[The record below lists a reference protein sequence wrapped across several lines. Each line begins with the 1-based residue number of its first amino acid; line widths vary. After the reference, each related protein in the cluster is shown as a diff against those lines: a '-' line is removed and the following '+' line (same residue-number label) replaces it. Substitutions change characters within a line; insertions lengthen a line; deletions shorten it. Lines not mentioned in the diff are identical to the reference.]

1 MRRGISL
8 LNNETINPLFREI
21 LINRGI
27 SFNTNLPNNY
37 ISTAKYTL
45 FTIIPKNLFEQF
57 HRIANFWFLIVSIL
71 QLLPLQL
78 SPTSSWATVAPLALV
93 LLITMVKDAYL
104 DYLRHKS
111 DNEINNRVTRLWNDE
126 AQDFQPIFWKDLKVG
141 NILYLEQD
149 DQIPADCVLLY
160 TSEKAGVCY
169 IETSNLDGETNYK
182 VKRSMVELANFF
194 YGSDLNECMN
204 NLSKLDDAVLKVEN
218 PNNKLYH
225 FSGTLKLTSNPKGIS
240 VNNDNVF
247 LRGCTLKNTKW
258 IIGILVY
265 TGIESKLM
273 QNSKATPHKRST
285 VERKTNKY
293 LMIVFALLFFVAIL
307 STVLSIIIAY
317 KDTDRIEFFSAQDS
331 RYSSLNIISY
341 LILYNGLVPISLY
354 VTIDLV
360 RVIQA
365 KFIMWDTK
373 MYYQEND
380 QPAIAK
386 TGDLN
391 EELGQIEFIFSDK
404 TGTLTENKMEF
415 KRCSI
420 KGKLYGSIDPI
431 ETHLPVCVNQHPRF
445 KFYDSELLKDIK
457 TERNSFA
464 REFML
469 ALALCHTITPEMNS
483 SGETNFQGTSPDE
496 EALVI
501 AAHAMGYTLNLATGS
516 HYILKQGTNKH
527 KYKIIG
533 INEFN
538 SNRKRMSIVVKSDR
552 QEEPAVLYCK
562 GADNMMKPLLSMNP
576 VEEQEFDYQMKEF
589 SMQGLRTLV
598 IAKRVLTNEEYQ
610 DYEKKYSNARNAMSE
625 RERCLD
631 DLASEFERNLELIGI
646 TGIEDRIQ
654 QGVPETIDK
663 LLKADIKIWVLTGDK
678 METAINIG
686 FSCSLFE
693 SDMEIITLSCNTEQE
708 AYIALQQNLTRFL
721 KYKNSGENIDE
732 VVSQATLSRK
742 VTWNLRSSNAQEIV
756 RRRSVSAHSEIGNVD
771 NLNIGLVV
779 DGKTLELIFKNVKT
793 IKYFMMLGLFS
804 HSVLCCRVTP
814 LQKAKVVSL
823 AKKHYSFKPITLA
836 IGDGANDVSMIQEAN
851 VGVGIIGKEG
861 LQAANASDYAIA
873 RFQYLLPLILVHGRW
888 SYLRI
893 TRVILYCFY
902 KNFLLVLPM
911 FIFSF
916 MNLYSG
922 AALYDSWL
930 IMSYN
935 VIWTAIPIIILGTT
949 DRDMDKE
956 HILQIPSLYC
966 DKYKNKMFT
975 AKSFIFWI
983 VIAIIQSITIYMLM
997 YASMNKTLDI
1007 DGNPESLNLYGTVS
1021 YIVVVFTAQYTILSL
1036 MQSWSKLFSI
1046 SIGLSMVSLIAFIFL
1061 YDYSAFPSSEM
1072 IGISTK
1078 LFTTPTSL
1086 ISLFL
1091 NPIAASIVTWG
1102 IYIFFKIF
1110 FPSLSDK
1117 IDSQA
1122 AYISNIP
1129 DDKVYLLNNR
1139 AREFKDNPRGI
1150 FDAKGIQ
1157 ALCRVTS
1164 DENETLDPDKYTLR
1178 FRNKQVELEFRIAM
1192 LKQGLRFTRVV
1203 IILLFIFNV
1212 ILNINTLTSSSES
1225 NSIVALRLIVMF
1237 AAACVVVVS
1246 YLKFFEKHYESIVV
1260 TVISITMIVK
1270 IMFDIIAGS
1279 DGSMATALII
1289 IITFV
1294 IFKAASYKLII
1305 VVGVYFIVYMIRVG
1319 IFYSDILGTLET
1331 CVIILHY
1338 IGLLFSIG
1346 IIGASVCYTL
1356 EKSRRMG
1363 WIITKLI
1370 KSELVKGQEILGNLL
1385 PPFVKE
1391 KVKEGSR
1398 YIALPQEGVTV
1409 LFCDIYDF
1417 DKICANYEPN
1427 ELTELLDNFFALLDH
1442 LCEKHGVTKIE
1453 TVNKTYM
1460 VCGGIKEMD
1469 QYLPISVKSKN
1480 HAQRTVEFALDVIR
1494 TLKHVYLNY
1503 GKKLQ
1508 VKIGINSG
1516 PVICGVV
1523 GSHKPQFALV
1533 GDTVNTASRMG
1544 STVQKPDTVQISMTT
1559 YELVSDNDWDFE
1571 PNQVEAKGKGLLDT
1585 FFVILHNSSDII
1597 MNNTSIKDV
1606 LQELQQHEDSP
1617 YVSVPLHSLESCEV
1631 TVNMSA
1637 ADSQTIL
1644 MESTT
1649 IMDKQPSIS
1658 STRSLKSK
1666 KTREFFNEIQEQG
1679 EVLPDEVDTRP
1690 LDIHWHRKDNEIKYY
1705 DNFLARE
1712 ISSIKLGLHMS
1723 IVIFILM
1730 NISYIIL
1737 YQYDKTGFIWI
1748 LVLRW
1753 IPPIM
1758 LVVTSCRVHTLVNT
1772 QQIGRWLL
1780 CIYMSQSIIMSLT
1793 LIDTKDIYIY
1803 TVVLQIMYCNVV
1815 LNHTSCLYFLQILIS
1830 SLIILINFIA
1840 LAVWNASTL
1849 NNVETIVFLFFFLLF
1864 NGAASY
1870 MKEMSDRKTY
1880 NLNLKALHEISKT
1893 ENLLKHMVPAHVL
1906 KKLKNDITTTD
1917 RYRDVTIIF
1926 ADICGFTNWS
1936 SNKKPIEVVGML
1948 SKLFTKFDNLCEHNK
1963 VYKVHTIGDC
1973 YVVLGLLVE
1982 NDDSDRD
1989 PVFECLNM
1997 IQMALSMIN
2006 CIKEINKEENLELNM
2021 RIGLHTGDVVAGITG
2036 TKIVRYDIY
2045 GPDVD
2050 IANKMES
2057 GGQAG
2062 RINVSEITKSILE
2075 KECPNR
2081 FKFEYNKDITH
2092 KPVDKT
2098 LKSFFI
2104 EEMHTL

>member
-21 LINRGI
+21 LINRGACH
-27 SFNTNLPNNY
+27 NTNLPNNY

-78 SPTSSWATVAPLALV
+78 SPTSSWATIAPLGMV
-93 LLITMVKDAYL
+93 LLITMLKDAYL

-111 DNEINNRVTRLWNDE
+111 DNDINNRITRVWNDE
-126 AQDFQPIFWKDLKVG
+126 AHEFQPVFWKDLKVG
-141 NILYLEQD
+141 NIVYLEQD

-182 VKRSMVELANFF
+182 IKRSMVELANFL
-194 YGSDLNECMN
+194 YGSDVQECMS
-204 NLSKLDDAVLKVEN
+204 NLNGLDDAVLKVEN
-218 PNNKLYH
+218 PNNKLYQ
-225 FSGTLKLTSNPKGIS
+225 FSGSIKLTSNPKGIS
-240 VNNDNVF
+240 INNDNVI
-247 LRGCTLKNTKW
+247 LRGCTMKNTKW
-258 IIGILVY
+258 MIGILVY
-265 TGIESKLM
+265 TGVETKLM
-273 QNSKATPHKRST
+273 QNSKAPPHKRST

-293 LMIVFALLFFVAIL
+293 LTLVFSLLFIVAIL
-307 STVLSIIIAY
+307 STILSIITAY
-317 KDTDRIEFFSAQDS
+317 KDTDRMEFFSAQDS

-373 MYYQEND
+373 MYYEEND

-391 EELGQIEFIFSDK
+391 EELGQVEFIFSDK

-431 ETHLPVCVNQHPRF
+431 PTKEPVFVNFHPRF
-445 KFYDSELLKDIK
+445 KFYDPELLKDIK
-457 TERNSFA
+457 LERNSYA
-464 REFML
+464 REFIL
-469 ALALCHTITPEMNS
+469 ALALCHTITPELNS
-483 SGETNFQGTSPDE
+483 GGEINFQGTSPDE

-501 AAHAMGYTLNLATGS
+501 AAHALGYTLNLATGS
-516 HYILKQGTNKH
+516 HYILKLGTQKQ

-533 INEFN
+533 VNEFN
-538 SNRKRMSIVVKSDR
+538 SNRKRMSIVVKSERDDSV
-552 QEEPAVLYCK
+552 VLYCK
-562 GADNMMKPLLSMNP
+562 GADNVIKPLLNMSP
-576 VEEQEFDYQMKEF
+576 VEEHEFDYQIREF

-598 IAKRVLTNEEYQ
+598 VAKRMLKPEEYE

-625 RERCLD
+625 RERCLE
-631 DLASEFERNLELIGI
+631 DLASEFEKGLELIGI

-663 LLKADIKIWVLTGDK
+663 LLKADIKMWVLTGDK

-693 SDMEIITLSCNTEQE
+693 SDMEIITLSCNSEQE
-708 AYIALQQNLTRFL
+708 AYMALQQNLTRFL
-721 KYKNSGENIDE
+721 QYKQGSGRIDE

-742 VTWNLRSSNAQEIV
+742 VTWNLRSVNSQEIV

-804 HSVLCCRVTP
+804 HSVICCRVTP
-814 LQKAKVVSL
+814 LQKAKVVAL

-851 VGVGIIGKEG
+851 VGVGIVGKEG
-861 LQAANASDYAIA
+861 LQAANSSDYAIA

-888 SYLRI
+888 NYLRI

-902 KNFLLVLPM
+902 KNFLMVLPM
-911 FIFSF
+911 FLFSF
-916 MNLYSG
+916 LNLYSG
-922 AALYDSWL
+922 TALYDSWL

-956 HILQIPSLYC
+956 TILQIPSLYC
-966 DKYKNKMFT
+966 DKAKTAMFT

-983 VIAIIQSITIYMLM
+983 TIAIIQSVTIYMLT
-997 YASMNKTLDI
+997 YASMNGTMDK
-1007 DGNPESLNLYGTVS
+1007 DGNPENLSLYGTVT
-1021 YIVVVFTAQYTILSL
+1021 YIVVVFTATYTILSL

-1046 SIGLSMVSLIAFIFL
+1046 SIGLSMIILIAFIFL
-1061 YDYSAFPSSEM
+1061 YDYAAFPSDEM
-1072 IGISTK
+1072 MGISTK
-1078 LFTTPTSL
+1078 LFTTPNAL
-1086 ISLFL
+1086 ISMFL
-1091 NPIAASIVTWG
+1091 NPIASSLVTWG
-1102 IYIFFKIF
+1102 IFIFMKIF

-1117 IDSQA
+1117 VDSQA

-1150 FDAKGIQ
+1150 FNAKGIQ
-1157 ALCRVTS
+1157 ALCKVSS
-1164 DENETLDPDKYTLR
+1164 DETETLDPDKYTLK
-1178 FRNKQVELEFRIAM
+1178 FKNKQIETEYRNAI
-1192 LKQGLRFTRVV
+1192 LKQGLKFTRVV
-1203 IILLFIFNV
+1203 IILMFIFNM
-1212 ILNINTLTSSSES
+1212 ILNINTMISSSEPS
-1225 NSIVALRLIVMF
+1225 SIVALRLIVMF

-1246 YLKFFEKHYESIVV
+1246 YLKFFEKHNEAIVV
-1260 TVISITMIVK
+1260 TVISIAMIVK

-1305 VVGVYFIVYMIRVG
+1305 VVGLYFIVFMIRVS
-1319 IFYSDILGTLET
+1319 IFYTDKLRALEAWLL
-1331 CVIILHY
+1331 ILHY
-1338 IGLLFSIG
+1338 ISLLFAI
-1346 IIGASVCYTL
+1346 ILIGASVCYTL
-1356 EKSRRMG
+1356 EMSRRMG

-1417 DKICANYEPN
+1417 DNICANYEPN

-1442 LCEKHGVTKIE
+1442 LCEKYGVTKIE

-1469 QYLPISVKSKN
+1469 QYLPISLKSKN

-1494 TLKHVYLNY
+1494 TLKQVYLNY
-1503 GKKLQ
+1503 GKKFQ

-1516 PVICGVV
+1516 PVIAGVV

-1544 STVQKPDTVQISMTT
+1544 STIKTPDTVQISMST
-1559 YELVSDNDWDFE
+1559 YELVAENDWGFE

-1585 FFVILHNSSDII
+1585 FFVFLNSSSDII
-1597 MNNTSIKDV
+1597 QNNTSIKDV
-1606 LQELQQHEDSP
+1606 LQELQLHEDSP
-1617 YVSVPLHSLESCEV
+1617 YVSVPLHSMESCEV
-1631 TVNMSA
+1631 SVNMSS
-1637 ADSQTIL
+1637 DSHTVL
-1644 MESTT
+1644 LESTT
-1649 IMDKQPSIS
+1649 MIDKNATFS

-1666 KTREFFNEIQEQG
+1666 KTREFFNEMQQG
-1679 EVLPDEVDTRP
+1679 EVLPDEVEYKP
-1690 LDIHWHRKDNEIKYY
+1690 LDLHWHSKDNEVKYH

-1712 ISSIKLGLHMS
+1712 MWSIKLGMVMS
-1723 IVIFILM
+1723 TIIFVLM
-1730 NISYIIL
+1730 NISYIIRFK
-1737 YQYDKTGFIWI
+1737 YDDSGNIWV

-1753 IPPIM
+1753 IPVFM
-1758 LVVTSCRVHTLVNT
+1758 LVGIACKLHKLVKT
-1772 QQIGRWLL
+1772 QKIGRWLL
-1780 CIYMSQSIIMSLT
+1780 VTYMLESVIITLA
-1793 LIDTKDIYIY
+1793 LIDSEDIYIY
-1803 TVVLQIMYCNVV
+1803 TTVLLIMYCNVV
-1815 LNHTSCLYFLQILIS
+1815 LNHTSCLYFMHILLSSILI
-1830 SLIILINFIA
+1830 LIIFIA
-1840 LAVWNASTL
+1840 ISVWNTSASTAI
-1849 NNVETIVFLFFFLLF
+1849 ETIIFLFFFLLF

-1870 MKEMSDRKTY
+1870 IKESSDRKTY
-1880 NLNLKALHEISKT
+1880 NLNLKALHEINKT

-1917 RYRDVTIIF
+1917 RYKDVTIIF

-1948 SKLFTKFDNLCEHNK
+1948 SKLFTKFDNLCEQNQ

-1982 NDDSDRD
+1982 DDDSSRD
-1989 PVFECLNM
+1989 PMTECLNM
-1997 IQMALSMIN
+1997 VQMALSMIN
-2006 CIKEINKEENLELNM
+2006 CIKDVNREEGLELNM
-2021 RIGLHTGDVVAGITG
+2021 RIGIHTGDIVAGITG

-2050 IANKMES
+2050 FANKMES

-2062 RINVSEITKSILE
+2062 QINVSEITKAILE

-2081 FKFEYNKDITH
+2081 FSFEYNKDITH
-2092 KPVDKT
+2092 NPVNKT
-2098 LKSFFI
+2098 LKSYFL
-2104 EEMHTL
+2104 EEI